1 MDREAWRDAIHGV
14 TKSPTRLSDWSE
26 MNWRWQSYG
35 FSSSYVWMWEL
46 DHKEGWVPKNW
57 SFYIEVLKK
66 TLESPLDSQEIKL
79 VNPKGNQP
87 WIFTGKL
94 MMKLKLQYF
103 GLLIERADS
112 LEKIKILGKIESRR
126 RSGWQ
131 RMRWLDTITD
141 SMDMSLSKL
150 QEKMK
155 NREACHT
162 AFHGVTKSQ
171 TWLHNW
177 TATKGAK
184 ALYSKNIRQWCEKLK
199 TTQTDWE
206 ISVVL
211 DWKKQYC

>member
-1 MDREAWRDAIHGV
+1 
-14 TKSPTRLSDWSE
+14 
-26 MNWRWQSYG
+26 
-35 FSSSYVWMWEL
+35 MWEL
-46 DHKEGWVPKNW
+46 DYEKDCVSKNW
-57 SFYIEVLKK
+57 CSQVTVVEK
-66 TLESPLDSQEIKL
+66 TLESPLDSKEIKP
-79 VNPKGNQP
+79 VNPKGNQLECSLEE
-87 WIFTGKL
+87 L
-94 MMKLKLQYF
+94 MLKWKLQYF
-103 GLLIERADS
+103 GHLMWKINS
-112 LEKIKILGKIESRR
+112 LEKTLILGPIEGRR
-126 RSGWQ
+126 RRGWQ